1 MHIKEFDYDLPPGL
15 IAQHP
20 AEKRDHSRLMV
31 LNREE
36 KTIEHKSF
44 FKITDFLKEGDVLV
58 LNDTKVIPAR
68 LEGKKQ
74 SGGKVEVL
82 LLKPLTNGRADE
94 SVWRCLVKSSKKPGV
109 SSKIVFDQS
118 LTAEIIEEDN
128 GEYTLAFTCKDT
140 FERVLDRL
148 GKTPLPPYIKRKG
161 DFGEG
166 IVDRERYQ
174 TVFARSRGAVAA
186 PTAGLHFTRKLLD
199 HIIGKGVE
207 LVYLTLEVGWGTF
220 QPVRVENI
228 EEHRMHA
235 EQFILHTEAA
245 RAINEARQRGSRI
258 IGVGTTTT
266 RLLESVAGEG
276 GLVQARKGSTDLFI
290 YPGYSFKAIDCLITN
305 FHVPRST
312 LIMLVSAFAGREF
325 ILDAYRAAIKEK
337 YRFYSYG
344 DAMMII

>member
-44 FKITDFLKEGDVLV
+44 FEIADYFKEGDVLV

-74 SGGKVEVL
+74 TGGKVEVL
-82 LLKPLTNGRADE
+82 LLKPLTNGRAGE
-94 SVWRCLVKSSKKPGV
+94 SVWRCLVKSSKKPGLG
-109 SSKIVFDQS
+109 SKIVFDQS
-118 LTAEIIEEDN
+118 FRAEIIEEDN
-128 GEYTLAFTCKDT
+128 GEYTLAFTCEDT
-140 FERVLDRL
+140 FDRVLDRV
-148 GKTPLPPYIKRKG
+148 GKTPLPPYIKRES
-161 DFGEG
+161 DFDEG

-199 HIIGKGVE
+199 QITGKGVE

-220 QPVRVENI
+220 QPVRVKNI
-228 EEHRMHA
+228 EEHRMHP
-235 EQFILHTEAA
+235 EQFVLHAEAA
-245 RAINEARQRGSRI
+245 RSINEARQRGSRI
-258 IGVGTTTT
+258 IGVGTTTA

-276 GLVQARKGSTDLFI
+276 GRVKAEKGSTDLFI
-290 YPGYSFKAIDCLITN
+290 YPGYTFKAIDCLITN

-325 ILDAYRAAIKEK
+325 ILEAYRAAIQAK

>member
-44 FKITDFLKEGDVLV
+44 FEIADYLKKGDVLV

-74 SGGKVEVL
+74 TGGKVEVL
-82 LLKPLTNGRADE
+82 LLKPIANGKADE
-94 SVWRCLVKSSKKPGV
+94 SVWRCLVKSSKKPNL

-128 GEYTLAFTCKDT
+128 GEYILAFSCEDN

-148 GKTPLPPYIKRKG
+148 GKTPLPPYIKRES
-161 DFGEG
+161 DFDEG

-174 TVFARSRGAVAA
+174 TVFARCRGAVAA

-199 HIIGKGVE
+199 QITGKGVE

-228 EEHRMHA
+228 EQHRMHA
-235 EQFILHTEAA
+235 EQFILHAEAA

-266 RLLESVAGEG
+266 RLLESVADDS
-276 GLVQARKGSTDLFI
+276 GLVKSVKGSTDLFI
-290 YPGYSFKAIDCLITN
+290 YPGYTFKAIDCLITN

-325 ILDAYRAAIKEK
+325 ILEAYRAAIQEK

>member
-1 MHIKEFDYDLPPGL
+1 MHIKEFDYDLPTAL

-44 FKITDFLKEGDVLV
+44 FEIADYLKEGDVLV

-74 SGGKVEVL
+74 TGGKVEVL
-82 LLKPLTNGRADE
+82 LLKPLTNGRAGE
-94 SVWRCLVKSSKKPGV
+94 WVWRCLVKSSKKPGLG
-109 SSKIVFDQS
+109 SKIVFDQS
-118 LTAEIIEEDN
+118 LTAEMIEEDN
-128 GEYTLAFTCKDT
+128 GEYTLAFTCEDT
-140 FERVLDRL
+140 FDRVLDRV
-148 GKTPLPPYIKRKG
+148 GKTPLPPYIKLES
-161 DFGEG
+161 DFDQG

-174 TVFARSRGAVAA
+174 TVFARSRGSVAA
-186 PTAGLHFTRKLLD
+186 PTAGLHFTRRLL
-199 HIIGKGVE
+199 HQITGKGVE

-228 EEHRMHA
+228 EEHRMHE
-235 EQFILHTEAA
+235 EQFVLHAEAA
-245 RAINEARQRGSRI
+245 RSINEARQRGSRI
-258 IGVGTTTT
+258 VGVGTTTT

-276 GLVQARKGSTDLFI
+276 GRVKAGKGSTDLFI
-290 YPGYSFKAIDCLITN
+290 YPGYTFKAIDCLITN

-325 ILDAYRAAIKEK
+325 ILEAYRVAIQAK